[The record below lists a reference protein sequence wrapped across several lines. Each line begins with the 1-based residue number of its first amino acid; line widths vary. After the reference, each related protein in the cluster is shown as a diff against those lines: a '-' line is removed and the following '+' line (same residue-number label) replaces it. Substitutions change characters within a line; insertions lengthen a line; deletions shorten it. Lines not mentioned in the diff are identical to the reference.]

1 MMMET
6 VGNWQWKIEDSEIAP
21 LLNLTIKN
29 ISENKT
35 VLLSNINWAVGREDF
50 LEHSYNMAI
59 ETINGGDNCCLEGK
73 ASLIEEES
81 HRK

>member
-1 MMMET
+1 MIMET
-6 VGNWQWKIEDSEIAP
+6 VGNWQWKVEDSETAP

-35 VLLSNINWAVGREDF
+35 VKLLNINWATGREDF

-59 ETINGGDNCCLEGK
+59 ETLNGGDNGCLEGK
-73 ASLIEEES
+73 VAVIE
-81 HRK
+81 

>member
-1 MMMET
+1 MTIET
-6 VGNWQWKIEDSEIAP
+6 LGNWEWEVEDSETSP

-35 VLLSNINWAVGREDF
+35 VKLLNINWATGREDF

-59 ETINGGDNCCLEGK
+59 ETLNKGDNCCLEGK
-73 ASLIEEES
+73 VVMIENGI
-81 HRK
+81 